1 MKLTDDELL
10 KQFRRDFKAAKH
22 HWKDWRQEARDLY
35 EFVAGR
41 QWDPEDLAL
50 MEDQRRPAVTFNV
63 ADKFIDAVAG
73 LQINNRQEIRYF
85 PREVGDAAVNELAT
99 GAAEWT
105 RDLSDAE
112 AEESEA
118 FYDMILTG
126 MGFMEHRLDD
136 EGADGEHIAQCRVDP
151 MECYP
156 DHQARKR
163 NLLDARYF
171 IRLKPYSPEEY
182 AELYEVDETEA
193 QAIADA
199 DAEHSEDHGIE
210 IVHEP
215 EDYEEDSIANQPGA
229 KRKVRVAHYQYVRRE
244 SRVQVKAM
252 IPNPQTLQSEPFD
265 QELEPETWAK
275 LEAALKA
282 NSIPYQ
288 ATKTKRRVYYTAI
301 ICGDKVHAHD
311 RSPAQAGMMIQTIT
325 GKRDRNTGTWRGI
338 GRNIKDP
345 NLWGNKFFSSILWQ
359 LSVNPKGGLLA
370 ERGAFDD
377 PRKAE
382 ESWADPSKI
391 TFLEDGAL
399 SEGKVKEKPAGQY
412 PQGMDRLM
420 AFSLEALPAVSG
432 LNLELMG
439 LADRQQAGVLEAQ
452 RKQSA
457 MAIIAWAFDSM
468 RRYYRTSGKL
478 LLELIREFMSDERI
492 IRITGDDGAKYIPLL
507 RDKLAGTFDVI
518 VDEAPT
524 STNMRERTW
533 AVLREVIPIA
543 QAAQAP
549 IPKKILDYMP
559 IPTELSNAWKEEL
572 KPNPEVQEMQ
582 KRMAELEAAIKEAGI
597 MKDRSTA
604 ELNQAKAQHITQNA
618 PFVALK
624 TAAEAGAAQ
633 AGD

>member
-1 MKLTDDELL
+1 MKLKDSELL
-10 KQFRRDFKAAKH
+10 AQFRRDFASSKH
-22 HWKDWRQEARDLY
+22 HWKDWRQEARELY

-41 QWDPEDLAL
+41 QWDPEDLAR

-63 ADKFIDAVAG
+63 ADKFIDAVSG

-85 PREVGDAAVNELAT
+85 PREIGDAAVNELAT

-105 RDLSDAE
+105 RDLSGAE

-118 FYDMILTG
+118 FYDMILHG
-126 MGFMEHRLDD
+126 LGFIDHRLDD
-136 EGADGEHIAQCRVDP
+136 ETSDGEFIAQCRVDP
-151 MECYP
+151 LEMYP

-163 NLLDARYF
+163 NLVDARYQ
-171 IRLKPYSPEEY
+171 IRLKPYSPREY
-182 AELYEVDETEA
+182 SDEFGVDLEEA
-193 QAIADA
+193 QAFADA
-199 DAEHSEDHGIE
+199 DAEHSDDFGIE
-210 IVHEP
+210 VVHEP
-215 EDYEEDSIANQPGA
+215 EDYEDDTTANQPGA
-229 KRKVRVAHYQYVRRE
+229 KRKVRVAHYQYLRRE
-244 SRVQVKAM
+244 TRFRVRTVMPDPMGQ
-252 IPNPQTLQSEPFD
+252 PQQID
-265 QELEPETWAK
+265 QELEPEAWKK
-275 LEAALKA
+275 LETMLKA
-282 NSIPYQ
+282 NGVPYQ
-288 ATKTKRRVYYTAI
+288 VDKLRRKVYYTAI
-301 ICGDKVHAHD
+301 ICGDKIHAHD
-311 RSPAQAGMMIQTIT
+311 RSPAQSGMSILTIT

-345 NLWGNKFFSSILWQ
+345 NLWVNKFFSSILWQ

-370 ERGAFDD
+370 EADAFED

-382 ESWADPSKI
+382 ESWSDPSKI
-391 TFLEDGAL
+391 TFTEPGAIV
-399 SEGKVKEKPAGQY
+399 EGKIKEKPAGQY

-420 AFSLEALPAVSG
+420 SFSLEALPAVSG

-468 RRYYRTSGKL
+468 RMYYRLSGKL
-478 LLELIREFMSDERI
+478 LLEYIREFMSDDRI
-492 IRITGDDGAKYIPLL
+492 IRVTGEEGAKYIPLL
-507 RDKLAGTFDVI
+507 RDKLSGTFDVI

-543 QAAQAP
+543 QAAEAP

-559 IPTELSNAWKEEL
+559 IPTELANAWKQEL
-572 KPNPEVQEMQ
+572 KPNPEMQAMQ
-582 KRMAELEAAIKEAGI
+582 KRMAELEAGLKEAGI
-597 MKDRSTA
+597 MKDQSTA
-604 ELNQAKAQHITQNA
+604 ALNKAKADQITQTA
-618 PFVALK
+618 PLEALK